1 MTTEL
6 QNLKTQIATFENE
19 IKAEKCKSC
28 NQTINK
34 TQVDKIKKN

>member
-19 IKAEKCKSC
+19 IKAQKNAK
-28 NQTINK
+28 
-34 TQVDKIKKN
+34 VVIKQLIKHR